1 MILRDVIVSEQAR
14 ILGRVSQ
21 AETVRQ
27 ERSSVAAWLDPL
39 PAVLPEMDDGSGNGP
54 QFSVPAPL
62 TFEQV
67 AAWLAVQDGE
77 TRETCASLLAEELA
91 AVHERARLSGYEA
104 GEKRAIEEAAQD
116 KARVLGALSNLI
128 AAAESAF
135 EHERAALADDCAD
148 IVGEVLAKIAGSV
161 LANRDAIVGTVMTV
175 LRRMKDDREATIRVH
190 ADDLPVLQLE
200 EDKLAKLFGRSKFTL
215 VADSRVTVG
224 GCIVETSAG
233 SLDGRL
239 DVQLREMCETLRS
252 AKAAGRESA

>member
-1 MILRDVIVSEQAR
+1 MILRDVIIAEQALT
-14 ILGRVSQ
+14 LGRASQ
-21 AETVRQ
+21 PEAASQ
-27 ERSSVAAWLDPL
+27 ERSTLAALLDSL
-39 PAVLPEMDDGSGNGP
+39 PPAAPEINAGSDDRLH
-54 QFSVPAPL
+54 FSVPAPL

-77 TRETCASLLAEELA
+77 TRESCASLLSEELT
-91 AVHERARLSGYEA
+91 AVHERARASGYEA
-104 GEKRAIEEAAQD
+104 GQLRAKAEAEQETE
-116 KARVLGALSNLI
+116 RLLSALASVV
-128 AAAESAF
+128 ATAESAL
-135 EHERAALADDCAD
+135 EQERATLAEDCAD
-148 IVGEVLAKIAGSV
+148 VVAEVLAKIAGSV
-161 LANRDAIVGTVMTV
+161 LASREAIVGVVTTV

-200 EDKLAKLFGRSKFTL
+200 EEKLAKLFGRSKFTL

-252 AKAAGRESA
+252 AKAAGRESV

>member
-14 ILGRVSQ
+14 ILGRVPQPDS
-21 AETVRQ
+21 VRP
-27 ERSSVAAWLDPL
+27 ERSSMAALLDPL
-39 PAVLPEMDDGSGNGP
+39 PAMLPEPDVRNDESP
-54 QFSVPAPL
+54 RFSVPAPL

-77 TRETCASLLAEELA
+77 TREACASLLAEELT

-104 GEKRAIEEAAQD
+104 GEKRAMDEAAEKSAKMQD
-116 KARVLGALSNLI
+116 ALSNLVS
-128 AAAESAF
+128 ASESAF
-135 EHERAALADDCAD
+135 EQESAALAEDCAD
-148 IVGEVLAKIAGSV
+148 VVGEVLAKIAGST
-161 LANRDAIVGTVMTV
+161 LASREAILGTVMTV

-190 ADDLPVLQLE
+190 AEDLPVLQLE
-200 EDKLAKLFGRSKFTL
+200 EARLAELFGRSKFTL

-252 AKAAGRESA
+252 AKMAGRGSA